1 MNQLENNMQ
10 KYNRIKRF
18 FKVIQNKKSKL
29 NDFKNS
35 SLWLKAVVG
44 KRCEKMEILFVKYS
58 LGGDVDNPNCEGDTG
73 GETLTELYYN
83 LAGGGYTL
91 FRQIHQILI
100 NE

>member
-1 MNQLENNMQ
+1 MVRGVDSACDNYINTISFTKNLQFSNLFQLNQLENNMQ

-44 KRCEKMEILFVKYS
+44 KRCEKMEILFVKY
-58 LGGDVDNPNCEGDTG
+58 
-73 GETLTELYYN
+73 
-83 LAGGGYTL
+83 
-91 FRQIHQILI
+91 
-100 NE
+100 